1 MKIIY
6 RNFIRLLSSG
16 AFGNIC
22 AIENMSE
29 FKWYKLLS
37 VAKEYGVYDYIRT
50 GAIKIGNSAIPKNI
64 YSEFNKMSP
73 CKM

>member
-50 GAIKIGNSAIPKNI
+50 GAIKIGNSAIP
-64 YSEFNKMSP
+64 
-73 CKM
+73 